1 MKISKTYAYGHAGGT
16 AHRSSWRGS
25 TVVNSSR
32 PNFDIPDSL
41 LAEVD
46 FKWLM
51 AGHGWWVDTTR
62 FHDDA
67 AYASELLRCALASES
82 VTLRRCAEE
91 LLACIAGEQRSDSTA
106 QAPAGPPPCTRAP
119 TTAAPS
125 PTACA

>member
-1 MKISKTYAYGHAGGT
+1 MKISKTYGLAGGT

-25 TVVNSSR
+25 AFVNSAG
-32 PNFDIPDSL
+32 PNFDISESL

-51 AGHGWWVDTTR
+51 SGQGWRVDTTR

-67 AYASELLRCALASES
+67 AYASELLNSALGSES
-82 VTLRRCAEE
+82 PTLRLCAAEF
-91 LLACIAGEQRSDSTA
+91 LARIACEQCCDA
-106 QAPAGPPPCTRAP
+106 VGQAPAGPALRTRAA